1 MFKIYKIKEKIDSL
15 KSANNFLNCKKIFLY
30 SLEDNGEYVVI
41 IYLSLWI
48 KSHKKSI
55 VSSLFKKFNIK
66 LNL

>member
-41 IYLSLWI
+41 IYLSLCI
-48 KSHKKSI
+48 KLHKKSI
-55 VSSLFKKFNIK
+55 VSLLFKKFNIK